1 MDILYKDNRIVA
13 VLKPY
18 GVESTD
24 IPGGMPSLVRQALG
38 EASGCVRTVHRLDR
52 VVGGVMVLARSRMAA
67 QILSAQIRAHTFQ
80 KEYLAVVHGEPGNGS
95 FCDLLFRN
103 KQERKTYVAAAP
115 GKDVQKA
122 VLHYRTLDTANELSL
137 VRIRLETGRTHQ
149 IRAQFSAH
157 GFPLVGDRKYGAEAL
172 LAHEIA
178 LWSFA
183 LEFLHPQS
191 GERIR
196 FAALPPQTPPWI
208 SFQKTLDKLQGEAY
222 NENKSE
228 SSNL

>member
-1 MDILYKDNRIVA
+1 MEILYKDARILVC
-13 VLKPY
+13 LKPC

-24 IPGGMPSLVRQALG
+24 VPGGVPELLRQTLG
-38 EASGCVRTVHRLDR
+38 EPQGCVRTVHRLDR

-80 KEYLAVVHGEPGNGS
+80 KEYLAVVHGEPGNGT

-103 KQERKTYVAAAP
+103 KQERKTYVAAEP

-122 VLHYRTLDTANELSL
+122 VLHYRTLDTANGLSL
-137 VRIRLETGRTHQ
+137 VHITLETGRTHQ

-172 LAHEIA
+172 QAHEIA
-178 LWSFA
+178 LWSYA

-191 GERIR
+191 GERVR
-196 FAALPPQTPPWI
+196 FAALPPQTPPWN
-208 SFQKTLDKLQGEAY
+208 SFQKTLDKLQSEAY
-222 NENKSE
+222 NEDKSK